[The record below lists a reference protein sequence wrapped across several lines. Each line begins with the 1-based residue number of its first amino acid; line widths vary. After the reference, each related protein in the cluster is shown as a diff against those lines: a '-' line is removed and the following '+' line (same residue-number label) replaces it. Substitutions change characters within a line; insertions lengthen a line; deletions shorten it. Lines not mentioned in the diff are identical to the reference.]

1 MLIIPTNPY
10 RSGRHGITVDLP
22 EPGTGGITLALDLEP
37 GATIPT
43 GPRSRLEVT
52 PFDLTTVTRPAS
64 VITDDDDLN
73 ALNQA
78 RAAMRATEARA
89 AHYYDEAE
97 RLSKALLTAWDRDT
111 VDVELDPDAARA
123 LAAALWHYANEADR

>member
-52 PFDLTTVTRPAS
+52 PFDPAS